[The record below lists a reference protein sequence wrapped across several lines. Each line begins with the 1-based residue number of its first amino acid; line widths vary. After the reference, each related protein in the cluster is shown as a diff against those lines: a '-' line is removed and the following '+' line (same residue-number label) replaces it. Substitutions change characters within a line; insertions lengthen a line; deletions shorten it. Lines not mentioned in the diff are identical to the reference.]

1 MSGTPARIQAD
12 SQALERAVA
21 ITDAL
26 REHCGWTARL
36 TPESLTPYLVEEAAE
51 VSETVG
57 QGRLGAPL
65 ASELGDV
72 LFQLLLHSRLAQER
86 GDFTFADVAD
96 ALSAKLLRRN
106 THVFDEQGKV
116 LEHPD
121 SSPDAAVA
129 AWNAAK
135 AKERALRGDAPVEA
149 DPLRGLPASLP
160 ALVLAHKAL
169 DRVDAA
175 SGAAG
180 HAASGT
186 AGHAAS
192 GIEKAG
198 RPPGSDDA
206 GPGSAEPDAER
217 ALGEELL
224 ALVARARAQ
233 GVDAERALR
242 SALIRSLS

>member
-180 HAASGT
+180 HAASGI
-186 AGHAAS
+186 G
-192 GIEKAG
+192 EAG